1 MHSPGFFRHLAIMVY
16 DTFLLLASL
25 FLATGIIVPFN
36 QGEAFTSTQYFFPLY
51 LLSISFLFY
60 GWFWTHGGQ
69 TLGMMAWK
77 TKVLT
82 FDRQPITWKQ
92 ALIRFLTANISWLFF
107 GLGFIWQLVYKQQH
121 TWHDRLSKTALFFE

>member
-107 GLGFIWQLVYKQQH
+107 GLGFIWQLVDKQQH